1 MSGGKETPRQKMIG
15 MMYLVLTALLALN
28 VSKEILE
35 AFVVMNTGLLK
46 TDKNFEANNGLLY
59 NSLKG
64 QLELDPVRAKVPYEN
79 SQKVKKWSDELHQY
93 VAEIKS
99 ELIQAEE
106 QVSKEIADTLDLS
119 RVNSKDKYDN
129 CTRIMCGETGT
140 GGKASELKEK
150 INGFKKNLLSV
161 LSPEASKSTT
171 LGLDTED
178 PPRKGV
184 EKETWETNKFYHLPL
199 AAQISV
205 LSQMQTEIR
214 NAEGTVLNE
223 LFKSIGAKTIK
234 VDKLA
239 AQMIPSSSVVTIG
252 DEFSAKIFVAAFNS
266 SMTPDVTV
274 NGRQITE
281 TDETGSVIFKSKPTS
296 EGAQKIKAS
305 VKFINAEGVEEV
317 SDVEYEYM
325 AIKPAAVV
333 SPTSMNVFYIG
344 VDNPVSVSVP
354 GSDPT
359 KIEASI
365 AGAPGKMT
373 KVKAGEYVINVT
385 GGTKC
390 TIPVV
395 VKSDGKSSS
404 MGAPEFRIK
413 RIPDPT
419 PMLLGKKSGESLSLG
434 ELKSAGY
441 LSAVLENFDFKA
453 NFTIQSFEFGAN
465 IGGFYKTAQ
474 VQGNRF
480 DAGVESLL
488 KQVKPGGK
496 IFFSD
501 IRAKG
506 PDGTIRTLTAQ
517 FSVK

>member
-1 MSGGKETPRQKMIG
+1 
-15 MMYLVLTALLALN
+15 
-28 VSKEILE
+28 
-35 AFVVMNTGLLK
+35 
-46 TDKNFEANNGLLY
+46 
-59 NSLKG
+59 
-64 QLELDPVRAKVPYEN
+64 
-79 SQKVKKWSDELHQY
+79 
-93 VAEIKS
+93 
-99 ELIQAEE
+99 
-106 QVSKEIADTLDLS
+106 
-119 RVNSKDKYDN
+119 
-129 CTRIMCGETGT
+129 
-140 GGKASELKEK
+140 
-150 INGFKKNLLSV
+150 
-161 LSPEASKSTT
+161 
-171 LGLDTED
+171 
-178 PPRKGV
+178 
-184 EKETWETNKFYHLPL
+184 
-199 AAQISV
+199 
-205 LSQMQTEIR
+205 
-214 NAEGTVLNE
+214 
-223 LFKSIGAKTIK
+223 
-234 VDKLA
+234 
-239 AQMIPSSSVVTIG
+239 
-252 DEFSAKIFVAAFNS
+252 
-266 SMTPDVTV
+266 
-274 NGRQITE
+274 
-281 TDETGSVIFKSKPTS
+281 
-296 EGAQKIKAS
+296 
-305 VKFINAEGVEEV
+305 
-317 SDVEYEYM
+317 M

-344 VDNPVSVSVP
+344 VYNPVSVSVP